1 MLTLSNISKIYKNK
15 HRLVHALDDIN
26 LSFPNKG
33 LVFILGESG
42 AGKSTLLNLI
52 SLQEKQTKGK
62 IYIEGKDTT
71 SLKKNKLGILR
82 SSYFGIIFQDLNL
95 INDFNVFQN
104 IAIAKQIRHEEVNK
118 EEIVQLFNKLQ
129 LDESLL
135 YEKVGNLSGGQRQRI
150 AIIRALIKDP
160 KVIICDEP
168 TGSLDSKNATS
179 IFEILKEISK
189 EKLVIVVSHNE
200 LLANKY
206 ADRIIKLELGHIVDD
221 IDKNNSSLS
230 KIDES
235 DITNIDIDKL
245 KTTHLNFKTTI
256 KLAFNSFK
264 KNIVRLIFAMF
275 TTFISL
281 AVFLCAFTLST
292 INESDVETSIYKY
305 FDLRYDTMHIS
316 TDSDTSLIKEFYPF
330 TSDEVNIIEEN
341 YNNEDLIFRYKSLSS
356 IRLIYQNS
364 EDLPYISLPI
374 NQITYLTPDQLDT
387 LGFTLNGAYPK
398 DSLDENIVEIS
409 ISKTIFNLLENVY
422 DMEFDDDF
430 INDLIGKEV
439 RLNFLNQFDSLSEK
453 TYKIVSIIDTN
464 FNNSFIDPND
474 KNFKNE
480 INDNFN
486 FSLDNCVFVSESF
499 SESIKQLSTEVELIS
514 ILVNNYHPTEILESV
529 KEVIN
534 LRNANSDI
542 ENVIYNPYI
551 YSPLSNTINHMNN
564 LLMPSNALTS
574 MLYIFSGALFIAV
587 LITYSTFIIANIE
600 SRSSDI
606 RILRSLGCNELS
618 LYNIFALE
626 GFFIV
631 LILTIIA
638 IIPYFIGLKSFVEYV
653 LVGFPILDV
662 FYSNSYIPIISTL
675 AVFVVLTLIIT
686 AVMFIIKCSKKTIK
700 D

>member
-62 IYIEGKDTT
+62 IYIEGKDTA

-104 IAIAKQIRHEEVNK
+104 IAIAKQIKHEEVNK

-135 YEKVGNLSGGQRQRI
+135 YEKVDNLSGGQRQRI

-179 IFEILKEISK
+179 IFDILKEISK

-281 AVFLCAFTLST
+281 AVFSSGMTLYAYNEEEVLLKQAATDGFTYLKLIDMKDAVTANNANKYSF
-292 INESDVETSIYKY
+292 EDVKTANKI
-305 FDLRYDTMHIS
+305 FDNKIIIS
-316 TDSDTSLIKEFYPF
+316 SPTPF
-330 TSDEVNIIEEN
+330 EN
-341 YNNEDLIFRYKSLSS
+341 YINWSNKGLKPPLAAYCNENNFNQLSFNYIGTYPNEDNKVGISDQTLKNYYKL
-356 IRLIYQNS
+356 Y
-364 EDLPYISLPI
+364 
-374 NQITYLTPDQLDT
+374 
-387 LGFTLNGAYPK
+387 
-398 DSLDENIVEIS
+398 
-409 ISKTIFNLLENVY
+409 NL
-422 DMEFDDDF
+422 
-430 INDLIGKEV
+430 
-439 RLNFLNQFDSLSEK
+439 
-453 TYKIVSIIDTN
+453 N
-464 FNNSFIDPND
+464 FNNDYESYLGSKINIEDEELIISMIFSSNNFTASSSIQKENLGLQNTLFLSKERYEIYCQDKYYYYSDRIFVLTNQNDLYKKANEFYQYVNSTYTPRNRNLYETIYNNSLLSISNFIDVYGLY
-474 KNFKNE
+474 
-480 INDNFN
+480 
-486 FSLDNCVFVSESF
+486 FSIIGSIFVFAAIISF
-499 SESIKQLSTEVELIS
+499 V
-514 ILVNNYHPTEILESV
+514 
-529 KEVIN
+529 
-534 LRNANSDI
+534 
-542 ENVIYNPYI
+542 
-551 YSPLSNTINHMNN
+551 
-564 LLMPSNALTS
+564 
-574 MLYIFSGALFIAV
+574 
-587 LITYSTFIIANIE
+587 TFIISIIQKNKNNIRILK
-600 SRSSDI
+600 SLGMNSSDI
-606 RILRSLGCNELS
+606 NIIYTSSISSLAIITFIIS
-618 LYNIFALE
+618 LIISVIINSYMNMTLVNQLGLDFNPINFSYLINGMLLLAM
-626 GFFIV
+626 
-631 LILTIIA
+631 LILTIVTTILA
-638 IIPYFIGLKSFVEYV
+638 LKFQ
-653 LVGFPILDV
+653 
-662 FYSNSYIPIISTL
+662 
-675 AVFVVLTLIIT
+675 
-686 AVMFIIKCSKKTIK
+686 IKNENLRK
-700 D
+700 

>member
-62 IYIEGKDTT
+62 IYIEGKDTS

-104 IAIAKQIRHEEVNK
+104 IAIAKQIKHEEVNK

-135 YEKVGNLSGGQRQRI
+135 YEKVDNLSGGQRQRI

-179 IFEILKEISK
+179 IFDILKEISK

-256 KLAFNSFK
+256 N
-264 KNIVRLIFAMF
+264 
-275 TTFISL
+275 
-281 AVFLCAFTLST
+281 
-292 INESDVETSIYKY
+292 
-305 FDLRYDTMHIS
+305 
-316 TDSDTSLIKEFYPF
+316 
-330 TSDEVNIIEEN
+330 
-341 YNNEDLIFRYKSLSS
+341 
-356 IRLIYQNS
+356 
-364 EDLPYISLPI
+364 
-374 NQITYLTPDQLDT
+374 
-387 LGFTLNGAYPK
+387 
-398 DSLDENIVEIS
+398 
-409 ISKTIFNLLENVY
+409 
-422 DMEFDDDF
+422 
-430 INDLIGKEV
+430 
-439 RLNFLNQFDSLSEK
+439 
-453 TYKIVSIIDTN
+453 
-464 FNNSFIDPND
+464 
-474 KNFKNE
+474 
-480 INDNFN
+480 
-486 FSLDNCVFVSESF
+486 
-499 SESIKQLSTEVELIS
+499 
-514 ILVNNYHPTEILESV
+514 
-529 KEVIN
+529 
-534 LRNANSDI
+534 
-542 ENVIYNPYI
+542 
-551 YSPLSNTINHMNN
+551 
-564 LLMPSNALTS
+564 
-574 MLYIFSGALFIAV
+574 
-587 LITYSTFIIANIE
+587 
-600 SRSSDI
+600 
-606 RILRSLGCNELS
+606 
-618 LYNIFALE
+618 
-626 GFFIV
+626 
-631 LILTIIA
+631 
-638 IIPYFIGLKSFVEYV
+638 
-653 LVGFPILDV
+653 
-662 FYSNSYIPIISTL
+662 
-675 AVFVVLTLIIT
+675 
-686 AVMFIIKCSKKTIK
+686 
-700 D
+700 

>member
-62 IYIEGKDTT
+62 IYIEGKDTS

-104 IAIAKQIRHEEVNK
+104 IAIAKQIKHEEVNK

-135 YEKVGNLSGGQRQRI
+135 YEKVDNLSGGQRQRI

-179 IFEILKEISK
+179 IFDILKEISK

-281 AVFLCAFTLST
+281 AVFSSGMTLYAYNEEEVLLKQAAIDGFTYLKLIDMKDAELASDSNKYTIEDVNYAEKIFDNKIIIGNYTPFKNYINWSNKGLEPPRIAYCGQNNFNELSFDY
-292 INESDVETSIYKY
+292 IGDYPNE
-305 FDLRYDTMHIS
+305 
-316 TDSDTSLIKEFYPF
+316 
-330 TSDEVNIIEEN
+330 
-341 YNNEDLIFRYKSLSS
+341 NNEVG
-356 IRLIYQNS
+356 
-364 EDLPYISLPI
+364 IS
-374 NQITYLTPDQLDT
+374 DQT
-387 LGFTLNGAYPK
+387 LKNYYRMY
-398 DSLDENIVEIS
+398 
-409 ISKTIFNLLENVY
+409 NL
-422 DMEFDDDF
+422 
-430 INDLIGKEV
+430 
-439 RLNFLNQFDSLSEK
+439 
-453 TYKIVSIIDTN
+453 N
-464 FNNSFIDPND
+464 FNNDYESYVGSKINIEDEELIISMIFSSNSFTASSNQKEKIGLQNTLFLSKDKYELYCQEYYSFSDRIFVLTNQNDLYKKANEFYQYINSTYTPKNRNLYETIYNNSLLSISNFIDVYGLY
-474 KNFKNE
+474 
-480 INDNFN
+480 
-486 FSLDNCVFVSESF
+486 FSIIGSIFVFAAIISF
-499 SESIKQLSTEVELIS
+499 V
-514 ILVNNYHPTEILESV
+514 
-529 KEVIN
+529 
-534 LRNANSDI
+534 
-542 ENVIYNPYI
+542 
-551 YSPLSNTINHMNN
+551 
-564 LLMPSNALTS
+564 
-574 MLYIFSGALFIAV
+574 
-587 LITYSTFIIANIE
+587 TFIISIIQKNKNNIRILK
-600 SRSSDI
+600 SLGMNSSDI
-606 RILRSLGCNELS
+606 NIIYTSSISSL
-618 LYNIFALE
+618 
-626 GFFIV
+626 
-631 LILTIIA
+631 A
-638 IIPYFIGLKSFVEYV
+638 IITFIISLIISV
-653 LVGFPILDV
+653 II
-662 FYSNSYIPIISTL
+662 NSYMNMTLVNQLGLDFNPINFSYLINGMLLL
-675 AVFVVLTLIIT
+675 AILIIT
-686 AVMFIIKCSKKTIK
+686 IVTTLLALKFQIKNENLRK
-700 D
+700 

>member
-1 MLTLSNISKIYKNK
+1 MLTLTNISKIYKNK

-62 IYIEGKDTT
+62 IYIEGKDTS

-104 IAIAKQIRHEEVNK
+104 IAIAKQIKHEEVNK

-135 YEKVGNLSGGQRQRI
+135 YEKVDNLSGGQRQRI

-179 IFEILKEISK
+179 IFDILKEISK

-206 ADRIIKLELGHIVDD
+206 ADRIIKLELGHVVDD

-230 KIDES
+230 
-235 DITNIDIDKL
+235 N
-245 KTTHLNFKTTI
+245 HLNFKTTI

-281 AVFLCAFTLST
+281 AMFLCAFTLST

-316 TDSDTSLIKEFYPF
+316 SRSKDVSLVDGIYPF
-330 TSDEVNIIEEN
+330 TNDEVNIIEEN
-341 YNNEDLIFRYKSLSS
+341 YNNEDLIFRYKSLKSFS
-356 IRLIYQNS
+356 FFYQNNG
-364 EDLPYISLPI
+364 DLQSISLPI

-398 DSLDENIVEIS
+398 DSSDENIVEIS
-409 ISKTIFNLLENVY
+409 ISKTVFDLMENIY
-422 DMEFDDDF
+422 GTSFDDNF
-430 INDLIGKEV
+430 INNLIGKEV
-439 RLNFLNQFDSLSEK
+439 DFIFLSQFESLSNK

-486 FSLDNCVFVSESF
+486 FSLDNCVFVNESF
-499 SESIKQLSTEVELIS
+499 FESIKQLSTEVELIS

-529 KEVIN
+529 KEVVN

-551 YSPLSNTINHMNN
+551 YSPLSSKIEHMNN
-564 LLMPSNALTS
+564 LLAPSNALTS

-638 IIPYFIGLKSFVEYV
+638 IIPYLIGLKSFVEYV

-675 AVFVVLTLIIT
+675 AVFAVLTLIIT
-686 AVMFIIKCSKKTIK
+686 AIMFIIKCSKKTIK

>member
-104 IAIAKQIRHEEVNK
+104 IAIAKQIKHEEVNK

-135 YEKVGNLSGGQRQRI
+135 YEKVDNLSGGQRQRI